1 MSSDD
6 LRKSQRDALS
16 AMQQLRAL
24 SPSAM
29 QARAML
35 GGSNRLEDEPAIRN
49 TAPPVASEQYL
60 VFTLADCE
68 LAVKAELVQ
77 GVERVIELTPVPN
90 VASWVRGVIN
100 LRGSITS
107 VIDLRVFLGLEQFPA
122 TPRTR
127 LLSLQSNEMIICFV
141 VDSVNEMI
149 SIPHSTIVS
158 GNMRPANIPQWVL
171 PYAVGS
177 ALLAQRMM
185 VVLDVPRLLFS
196 ERMQQYKTLG

>member
-1 MSSDD
+1 MSSEDI
-6 LRKSQRDALS
+6 RKSQRDAV
-16 AMQQLRAL
+16 AAIQQLRTL
-24 SPSAM
+24 SPSAAQALAM
-29 QARAML
+29 Q
-35 GGSNRLEDEPAIRN
+35 GGLSHPQDEPVTRN
-49 TAPPVASEQYL
+49 IAPVASEQYL

-77 GVERVIELTPVPN
+77 SVERVIELTPVPN
-90 VASWVRGVIN
+90 VASWVLGVIN

-107 VIDLRVFLGLEQFPA
+107 VVDLRMFLALEQLPY

-127 LLSLQSNEMIICFV
+127 LLSLQYNEMVICFV
-141 VDSVNEMI
+141 VDGVNEMLP
-149 SIPHSTIVS
+149 IPPGTVIS
-158 GNMRPANIPQWVL
+158 GNMRPANIPQWAL

-196 ERMQQYKTLG
+196 ERMQHYKTLG

>member
-1 MSSDD
+1 MSSED
-6 LRKSQRDALS
+6 LRKSQRDAV
-16 AMQQLRAL
+16 AAIQQLRAL
-24 SPSAM
+24 SPSAAQALAM
-29 QARAML
+29 Q
-35 GGSNRLEDEPAIRN
+35 GSLSRPEDEPVIRN
-49 TAPPVASEQYL
+49 SAPVASEQYL

-77 GVERVIELTPVPN
+77 SVERIIELTSVPN
-90 VASWVRGVIN
+90 VASWVLGVIN

-107 VIDLRVFLGLEQFPA
+107 VVDLRMFLALEQLPY

-127 LLSLQSNEMIICFV
+127 LLSLHYNEMVICFV
-141 VDSVNEMI
+141 VDGVNEMLP
-149 SIPHSTIVS
+149 IPPGTIIS
-158 GNMRPANIPQWVL
+158 GNMRPANIPQWAL

-196 ERMQQYKTLG
+196 ERMQHYKTLG

>member
-1 MSSDD
+1 MSSED
-6 LRKSQRDALS
+6 LRKSQRDAV
-16 AMQQLRAL
+16 AAIQQLRAL
-24 SPSAM
+24 SPSAAQALAM
-29 QARAML
+29 Q
-35 GGSNRLEDEPAIRN
+35 GSLSRPEDEPVIRN
-49 TAPPVASEQYL
+49 SAPVASEQYL

-77 GVERVIELTPVPN
+77 SVERIIELTPVPN
-90 VASWVRGVIN
+90 VAAWVLGVIN

-107 VIDLRVFLGLEQFPA
+107 VVDLRMFLALEQLPY

-127 LLSLQSNEMIICFV
+127 LLSLHYNEMVICFV
-141 VDSVNEMI
+141 VDGVNEMLP
-149 SIPHSTIVS
+149 IPPGTIIS
-158 GNMRPANIPQWVL
+158 GNMRPANIPQWAL

-196 ERMQQYKTLG
+196 ERMQHYKTLG

>member
-1 MSSDD
+1 VSSED
-6 LRKSQRDALS
+6 LRKSQRDAL
-16 AMQQLRAL
+16 AAIQQLRAL
-24 SPSAM
+24 SPSAA
-29 QARAML
+29 QALAL
-35 GGSNRLEDEPAIRN
+35 QGGLSRPQDGPVIRN
-49 TAPPVASEQYL
+49 ISPVASEQYL

-77 GVERVIELTPVPN
+77 SVERIIELTPVPN
-90 VASWVRGVIN
+90 VAAWVLGVIN

-107 VIDLRVFLGLEQFPA
+107 VVDLRMFLALEQLPY

-127 LLSLQSNEMIICFV
+127 LLSLQYNEMVICFV
-141 VDSVNEMI
+141 VDGVNEMLP
-149 SIPHSTIVS
+149 IPPGTIVS
-158 GNMRPANIPQWVL
+158 GNMRSANIPQWAL

-196 ERMQQYKTLG
+196 ERMQHYKTLG

>member
-1 MSSDD
+1 VSSED
-6 LRKSQRDALS
+6 LRKSQRDAV
-16 AMQQLRAL
+16 AAIQQLRAL
-24 SPSAM
+24 TPSAAQALAM
-29 QARAML
+29 Q
-35 GGSNRLEDEPAIRN
+35 GGLSRPQDEPVIRN
-49 TAPPVASEQYL
+49 VAPVASEQYL

-77 GVERVIELTPVPN
+77 SVERIIELTPVPN
-90 VASWVRGVIN
+90 VAAWVLGVIN

-107 VIDLRVFLGLEQFPA
+107 VVDLRMFLTLEQLPY

-127 LLSLQSNEMIICFV
+127 LLSLQYNEMVICFV
-141 VDSVNEMI
+141 VDSVNEMLP
-149 SIPHSTIVS
+149 IPPGTIIS
-158 GNMRPANIPQWVL
+158 GNMRPANIPQWAL

-196 ERMQQYKTLG
+196 ERMQHYKTLG

>member
-1 MSSDD
+1 MSSED
-6 LRKSQRDALS
+6 LRKSQRDAV
-16 AMQQLRAL
+16 AAIQQLRAL
-24 SPSAM
+24 SPSAAQALAM
-29 QARAML
+29 Q
-35 GGSNRLEDEPAIRN
+35 GSLSRPEDEPVIRN
-49 TAPPVASEQYL
+49 SAPVASEQYL

-77 GVERVIELTPVPN
+77 SVERIIELTPVPN
-90 VASWVRGVIN
+90 VAAWVLGVIN

-107 VIDLRVFLGLEQFPA
+107 VVDLRMFLALEQLPY

-127 LLSLQSNEMIICFV
+127 LLSLQYNEMVICFV
-141 VDSVNEMI
+141 VDGVNEMLP
-149 SIPHSTIVS
+149 IPPGTIIS
-158 GNMRPANIPQWVL
+158 GNMRPANIPQWAL

-196 ERMQQYKTLG
+196 ERMQHYKTLG